1 LLRRRSVWV
10 PTLWG
15 WLLLLVASAG
25 TAAGFAHGA
34 YTFLAVE
41 QPRGRADT
49 LVVEGW
55 LSDHELDQAIGV
67 FRRGHYRRI
76 VTTGGPLDW
85 WGEQP
90 PWKTFAERAADYL
103 KHHGLDDVAIVVVP
117 APASAQERT
126 FLSAVTVRDWA
137 RQSGITLR
145 AFDLYSAGTHARR
158 SRLLYRMAFGPDVEI
173 GVMAALPEHIDPSR
187 WWATSAGAKSVL
199 DELLSLAWT
208 KCCFWP
214 GPAGSHEE
222 RWAVP
227 RR

>member
-1 LLRRRSVWV
+1 LLPALLARRSIWW

-15 WLLLLVASAG
+15 WLWLLVACVG
-25 TAAGFAHGA
+25 TAMALAHGA

-41 QPRGRADT
+41 QPLTRADT

-55 LSDHELDQAIGV
+55 LGDHELDQAISA
-67 FRRGHYRRI
+67 FRRGHYDRI

-126 FLSAVTVRDWA
+126 FLSAVMVRDWA
-137 RQSGITLR
+137 RQRVFTVR
-145 AFDLYSAGTHARR
+145 AFDLY
-158 SRLLYRMAFGPDVEI
+158 
-173 GVMAALPEHIDPSR
+173 
-187 WWATSAGAKSVL
+187 
-199 DELLSLAWT
+199 
-208 KCCFWP
+208 
-214 GPAGSHEE
+214 
-222 RWAVP
+222 
-227 RR
+227 